1 MSADETRR
9 RILEE
14 AIGVIDDGGEDSLRV
29 ADVARRAGVTQGMVT
44 YHFGTRHQLVAEAQ
58 LERYASTMSLDI
70 KVLTSIVD
78 TIHDVDTLLEV
89 GRRFTEQLF
98 TPDRVMARRA
108 RINAIGFALGDEE
121 VRAQLQRAA
130 TESVGEFAA
139 FFEVLAGRGLL
150 RPGVSPRAAATV
162 ITAYSIGL
170 VQWDLDEEPAPAGE
184 VAEVINTF
192 LRSITRP

>member
-14 AIGVIDDGGEDSLRV
+14 AIVVIDEGGEDSLRV

-70 KVLTSIVD
+70 KVLTSIID

-108 RINAIGFALGDEE
+108 RINAIGFALGDEV
-121 VRAQLQRAA
+121 VRATLRRSA
-130 TESVGEFAA
+130 TESVSEFSA
-139 FFEVLAGRGLL
+139 FLGAMADRGLL
-150 RPGVSPRAAATV
+150 RPGISTRAAATV

-170 VQWDLDEEPAPAGE
+170 VQWDLDEAPASAAE
-184 VAEVINTF
+184 LAEVINTF